1 MVIPPM
7 EKLNSLLSWTESGA
21 VFQKCSRNGLARE
34 NDRVIERKL
43 FICAQRLVQQIVGRE
58 RRGRLSQLAWCGG
71 GCFESRRRVN
81 STVMRHESV
90 GLPKRCQCL
99 RRYKLLI
106 AARYRVRSSLC
117 QNYHRPIRSSLFKVR
132 PYCMSPM
139 SSRRQHSI
147 ETCSGLCGT
156 LATNHTLSSG
166 ATTQRS
172 TSLKTMR
179 VPRASTYFNG

>member
-1 MVIPPM
+1 MH
-7 EKLNSLLSWTESGA
+7 
-21 VFQKCSRNGLARE
+21 
-34 NDRVIERKL
+34 
-43 FICAQRLVQQIVGRE
+43 AQPNKTFGRE
-58 RRGRLSQLAWCGG
+58 RRERVSQLTWCGE
-71 GCFESRRRVN
+71 GCFDSRRRVN
-81 STVMRHESV
+81 STVMRHESG
-90 GLPKRCQCL
+90 GLPKRCRCL
-99 RRYKLLI
+99 RRHKLLI

-147 ETCSGLCGT
+147 ETCSDFCGT

-172 TSLKTMR
+172 TSLETMR